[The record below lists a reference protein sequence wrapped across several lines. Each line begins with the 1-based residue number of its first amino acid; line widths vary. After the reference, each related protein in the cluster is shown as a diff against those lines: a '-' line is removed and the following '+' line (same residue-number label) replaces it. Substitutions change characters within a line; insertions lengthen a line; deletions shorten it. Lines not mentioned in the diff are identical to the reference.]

1 MFLHILL
8 LFCFPIQQQNNI
20 KLLTPALSESQQV
33 NNTAHLLPNPKSVQN
48 RSAKLLQVVQPGEI
62 TSTAA
67 EKVRWDRK
75 TGSDTNR

>member
-62 TSTAA
+62 TSKKLEATQTDKKCK
-67 EKVRWDRK
+67 EGRK
-75 TGSDTNR
+75 